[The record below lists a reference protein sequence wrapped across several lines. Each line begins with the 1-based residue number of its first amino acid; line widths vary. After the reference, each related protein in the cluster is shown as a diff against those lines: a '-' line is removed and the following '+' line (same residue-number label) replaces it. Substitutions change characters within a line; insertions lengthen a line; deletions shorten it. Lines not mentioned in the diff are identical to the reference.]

1 MLDLKSKLKK
11 KEEEDKSKVK
21 EKETFNLGT
30 HFEGKNGILEF
41 QPLKN
46 NKVTCLF
53 FAAYFSPPCL
63 AFTPL
68 LINFYNEVNSEDKV
82 LEIILVSYDK

>member
-1 MLDLKSKLKK
+1 M
-11 KEEEDKSKVK
+11 
-21 EKETFNLGT
+21 
-30 HFEGKNGILEF
+30 
-41 QPLKN
+41 KN

-53 FAAYFSPPCL
+53 FAGYFSPPCL

-82 LEIILVSYDK
+82 LEIILVSYDKQKEDFNAFFKPIPFLALPFNDERIAYFTEHFNI